1 MYFGHDTFAVSDV
14 FHFHDEILLGY
25 KAWDIFGFIFAPAH
39 VLHQPC
45 PDRAQTAISL
55 ETGHLGLS

>member
-25 KAWDIFGFIFAPAH
+25 KA
-39 VLHQPC
+39 
-45 PDRAQTAISL
+45 
-55 ETGHLGLS
+55 